1 MEFLEKALIELI
13 ANSPVAGALML
24 FYWLTQRD
32 VKAMRDAHREER
44 ENVLASEKLERE
56 AAAERGDRQAKE
68 CHDVQQR
75 MIAALQNG
83 AVELG
88 KFSSASAEVL
98 AELRVRRGTG

>member
-1 MEFLEKALIELI
+1 MEFLEKALTELI
-13 ANSPVAGALML
+13 ANSPIAGALML

-32 VKAMRDAHREER
+32 VKAMREAHQTER
-44 ENVLASEKLERE
+44 ENTLKAAQVERE
-56 AAAERGDRQAKE
+56 AARERAERQATE

-75 MIAALQNG
+75 TIAALQNG

-98 AELRVRRGTG
+98 AELRVRRGNG